1 VQEKEVKTS
10 YLYKNMYDSFEST
23 FIEIKLDFAE
33 GIFYMIKRKKKKKLI
48 LKRFFIKIT
57 IFIYEI

>member
-33 GIFYMIKRKKKKKLI
+33 GIFYLIKLKKKKKFNI
-48 LKRFFIKIT
+48 
-57 IFIYEI
+57 